1 MMDSNC
7 DSKGDKCKI
16 NTVVKYHRGHPQY
29 VKQRV
34 LNGGWRG
41 GGGLLSY
48 ETDRYAHR
56 KIIIMISN
64 S

>member
-1 MMDSNC
+1 ME
-7 DSKGDKCKI
+7 G
-16 NTVVKYHRGHPQY
+16 Q
-29 VKQRV
+29 
-34 LNGGWRG
+34 G
-41 GGGLLSY
+41 GGGGGLSY